1 MRPAE
6 ITNETIIKAGF
17 DLVEKGRT
25 VTGFGLRQIVG
36 AGNPARMKQVWDE
49 HQEASSG
56 KAQEPATTLPD
67 DVAEAVASVS
77 KALAERLAVL
87 AVDLNSRAV
96 KAAERRVSEVL
107 RSAAEQ
113 KARADEELD
122 EAAKIIEQM
131 EAEKNK
137 ALDELETADKEAIAA
152 RREAAKLAGKME
164 AMQDQINELLRVIA
178 ERPAAQ
184 PTAPKRAP
192 RPTKAK
198 A

>member
-1 MRPAE
+1 MRPA
-6 ITNETIIKAGF
+6 TFTDDAIIQAGKDMQAIGKAI
-17 DLVEKGRT
+17 
-25 VTGFGLRQIVG
+25 TGFGLRQIVG
-36 AGNPARMKQVWDE
+36 GGNPSRLKQIWDAYQNNQAGE
-49 HQEASSG
+49 VQE
-56 KAQEPATTLPD
+56 KAPDLPD
-67 DVAEAVASVS
+67 EIAEAVAAAS
-77 KALAERLAVL
+77 KTLAERLNGL
-87 AVDLNSRAV
+87 AMDLNCKAV
-96 KAAERRVSEVL
+96 KAAERRVNEVL

-113 KARADEELD
+113 KARTDEELD

-137 ALDELETADKEAIAA
+137 ALDELEAADQEAIAA

-198 A
+198 T